1 MNKVVFTFWITHNLV
16 RISAKVSDKSITN
29 YTEEEM
35 VPSDAIATRLLLEK
49 FWVQF
54 GLYTFFIPSIQNCT
68 NSKYWGFFQFLNCVL
83 FFRSFLRP
91 IIYHTIPFFTFQLK
105 LYFSCAA
112 LIPMC
117 FLHIFCVKSE
127 NSCFFYFQFYSFK
140 VFITFPFE
148 F

>member
-54 GLYTFFIPSIQNCT
+54 GLYTFFIPSSVT
-68 NSKYWGFFQFLNCVL
+68 LSYWQKF
-83 FFRSFLRP
+83 
-91 IIYHTIPFFTFQLK
+91 
-105 LYFSCAA
+105 
-112 LIPMC
+112 
-117 FLHIFCVKSE
+117 
-127 NSCFFYFQFYSFK
+127 
-140 VFITFPFE
+140 
-148 F
+148 